1 MTKVTNKENELMLGL
16 RKIKGVNKKEFY
28 NKYNEK
34 LEEKE
39 IIKKLLKE
47 GKLKQNKEY
56 IYINKK
62 YIYTSNNI
70 LVDIIGE
77 I

>member
-39 IIKKLLKE
+39 IIRKLLKE